1 MKVLDNVRTELV
13 TAVDIETARIVNNFE
28 DLDEEWQL
36 AWEHKNK
43 KDGQILDNIELADL
57 WQRTASLHGEFSK
70 VCAVSLAYLDGQG
83 QLVCK
88 EFFGEDEKA
97 ILEAVAITLNNM
109 KAKDASYR
117 LVGHASKFFDYPFLS
132 KRYVINELDI
142 PLTLDSTNLK
152 PWEGSNLCT
161 NDIWKCGGT
170 GSGSSLLALCKAL
183 NIPISKLDLV
193 GDEVGKSYYI
203 GEFERIGRYCSYD
216 TVATFNI
223 IRKFKKET
231 IFQFDNV
238 QYITAYSENI
248 LQPYV
253 TEEAEEQPFLLKV
266 FKATKITKEAKE
278 ELIEILAKKKLTKRE
293 KEILENILVSL
304 YVDNTMFKSDKQ
316 DVKDSKRKEI
326 QDLIKTLK

>member
-13 TAVDIETARIVNNFE
+13 TAVDIETVRIVNNFE

-43 KDGQILDNIELADL
+43 KDGQILDNVELADL
-57 WQRTASLHGEFSK
+57 WTRTASLYGEFSK

-88 EFFGEDEKA
+88 EFFGENEKA
-97 ILEAVAITLNNM
+97 LLESVAITLNNM
-109 KAKDASYR
+109 KTKDALYR

-152 PWEGSNLCT
+152 PWEGYNLCT

-183 NIPISKLDLV
+183 KVPISKLDLV
-193 GDEVGKSYYI
+193 GDEVGRAYYSQ
-203 GEFERIGRYCSYD
+203 ELERIGRYCSYD
-216 TVATFNI
+216 TVATFNV
-223 IRKFKKET
+223 IRKFKKES

-238 QYITAYSENI
+238 QYISAYSENTAEPI
-248 LQPYV
+248 IIEEIIEVPVLTQLYNTKQFNQEVKDYLISLKPK
-253 TEEAEEQPFLLKV
+253 TEEDKENLK
-266 FKATKITKEAKE
+266 KIIIANYQAKGDKVAVKKEK
-278 ELIEILAKKKLTKRE
+278 E
-293 KEILENILVSL
+293 KEINEFIDSL
-304 YVDNTMFKSDKQ
+304 C
-316 DVKDSKRKEI
+316 
-326 QDLIKTLK
+326 